1 MTTLRLDRKA
11 PVDCLA
17 SRIRHNRITATE

>member
-11 PVDCLA
+11 PVDCLT
-17 SRIRHNRITATE
+17 SRIRHNRISDTE